1 MYVGQL
7 LIAFGAPATLG
18 CRWAFAVSFAAA
30 LVVVVRIGKEEDA
43 LALVYADY
51 AEYRGRSK
59 RLFPFVF

>member
-1 MYVGQL
+1 
-7 LIAFGAPATLG
+7 
-18 CRWAFAVSFAAA
+18 
-30 LVVVVRIGKEEDA
+30 VVVRIGKEEDA